1 MTSLARRERLALSD
15 TARRTGP
22 DAPTLCDPWDVRALV
37 CHLLVRERHPLAAA
51 GIVVPPLSGLTE
63 HAMARL
69 AQRDFAVLVER
80 FRTPWVVPFDVPGV
94 EQVWNTLEFL
104 VHHEDIRRAQD
115 GWAPRSLAEEDEA
128 TVWSMLKLLGRG
140 LARGAGVPVVMEWES
155 HSATLRGGDA
165 PAVVRGLP
173 SEIALALHGRQRVAE
188 VEYDGPPEAV
198 ARLRGAALG
207 V

>member
-1 MTSLARRERLALSD
+1 MTSFARRERLALAD
-15 TARRTGP
+15 TALQEGP

-51 GIVVPPLSGLTE
+51 GIAVPPLSGLTE
-63 HAMARL
+63 HAMSRL
-69 AQRDFAVLVER
+69 AERDFADLVER
-80 FRTPWVVPFDVPGV
+80 FRHPWVVPFAVPGV

-104 VHHEDIRRAQD
+104 VHHEDVRRAQD
-115 GWAPRSLAEEDEA
+115 GWTPRTLAEEDEA
-128 TVWSMLKLLGRG
+128 TVWSMLKVLGRG
-140 LARGAGVPVVMEWES
+140 LARGAGVPVAMEWGTRT
-155 HSATLRGGDA
+155 ATLRGGDE
-165 PAVVRGLP
+165 PAVLRGLP

-188 VEYDGPPEAV
+188 VEYAGPADAA